1 MKVQRKYY
9 SKDEREEILK
19 RTDGLCAHCGKKLNA
34 DNMTVE
40 HIIPLYKGGK
50 DDKYNIIALCEKCNK
65 DKNNYTVYFDT
76 YYKYINEN
84 EERYY
89 LAYSNTKTNK
99 FKDDSLF
106 YFDRAYM
113 EHLPYSVWHIASEMK
128 NRGASKSKI
137 DKIVQKGLKTV
148 IIEKAFENDCN
159 EIWELFEKNK
169 GKNKNRV
176 FYHNT
181 DYYNNKYEVRNH
193 IAKGYCYIIRDGK
206 KIIGAITAIKLND
219 DFNVPQVRNIS
230 EQTRLKAKAV
240 VTQVFID
247 SHYTALNECVMP
259 ATLEMMVR
267 SNTLPLFFC
276 TNEDEYRIVE
286 ALNGKMIHMQYNLNN
301 VNGTLM
307 FYDIKSVIEKLTGI
321 KYEDCERLG
330 LSENDFE
337 LISKYNVLGHDELS
351 DDDLEKIAYLMARKD
366 KDEAKIYKEI
376 ICNVS

>member
-89 LAYSNTKTNK
+89 LTYSNTKTNK

-113 EHLPYSVWHIASEMK
+113 EHLPYSIWHIASEMK

-148 IIEKAFENDCN
+148 IIEKRCLNRSFLKM
-159 EIWELFEKNK
+159 EIETMKKTGRRKKWKLLIIFRLLIQSVLYTKN
-169 GKNKNRV
+169 G
-176 FYHNT
+176 
-181 DYYNNKYEVRNH
+181 
-193 IAKGYCYIIRDGK
+193 
-206 KIIGAITAIKLND
+206 
-219 DFNVPQVRNIS
+219 
-230 EQTRLKAKAV
+230 
-240 VTQVFID
+240 VT
-247 SHYTALNECVMP
+247 
-259 ATLEMMVR
+259 
-267 SNTLPLFFC
+267 
-276 TNEDEYRIVE
+276 
-286 ALNGKMIHMQYNLNN
+286 
-301 VNGTLM
+301 
-307 FYDIKSVIEKLTGI
+307 
-321 KYEDCERLG
+321 
-330 LSENDFE
+330 
-337 LISKYNVLGHDELS
+337 VL
-351 DDDLEKIAYLMARKD
+351 
-366 KDEAKIYKEI
+366 
-376 ICNVS
+376 